1 MDAIQLK
8 FFPEATNKFKKAVEV
23 DVEKCIGCGVCVHK
37 CKTKSII
44 LESREETTRPP
55 KNGRELVQI
64 NAMAALAAKEEQA
77 KN

>member
-1 MDAIQLK
+1 
-8 FFPEATNKFKKAVEV
+8 
-23 DVEKCIGCGVCVHK
+23 VHK

-64 NAMAALAAKEEQA
+64 NAMAALAEKEGQA
-77 KN
+77 NK